1 MGFFEKLKQSLNKT
15 RNIFT
20 NKLDSAFNKDEK
32 IDSNIYDELE
42 ELLILADVGIS
53 CSDEII
59 TQLKEN
65 VKSKKLKFKPQAKE
79 ELIEIVENILK
90 GDESLNL
97 NSTPSV
103 IIMLGVNGVGK
114 TTTIAKLAYMLK
126 NQGKSVI
133 MGAADTFRA
142 AAIDQLEIW
151 AKKIDC
157 QIIKHEEKSDPAAV
171 VFDTIA
177 ASKKRNISVAI
188 CDTAGRLHTKS
199 NLMNE
204 LGKIV
209 RIIEKEGSGIS
220 KEILL
225 TIDATTGQNGLVQ
238 AKRFKEATKITGT
251 ILTKLDGTA
260 KGGIVIPIKKQL
272 GLPIKFIGTGEQ
284 LDCIQPFDANMFT
297 RALFNM

>member
-42 ELLILADVGIS
+42 ELLILADVGIK